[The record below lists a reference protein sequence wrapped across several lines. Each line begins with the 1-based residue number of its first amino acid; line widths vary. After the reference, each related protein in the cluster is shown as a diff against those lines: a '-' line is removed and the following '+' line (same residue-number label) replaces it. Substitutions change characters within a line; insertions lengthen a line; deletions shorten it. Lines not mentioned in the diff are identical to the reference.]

1 MSLGAVRQGP
11 MWTPPHLGAPRHE
24 KHVLGGARDRGET
37 NVGRRP
43 QQSVLTSLVAATDKD
58 IDAAAGREGD
68 SQQQDAARDQK
79 PNDTQ
84 ERNVAGTAA

>member
-1 MSLGAVRQGP
+1 M
-11 MWTPPHLGAPRHE
+11 
-24 KHVLGGARDRGET
+24 
-37 NVGRRP
+37 GRRP

-79 PNDTQ
+79 PHDTQ